1 MSDLAAL
8 RRLTIIGE
16 RVMKRAESEGVS
28 VIDAQDDPLLRCYA
42 ATGLLGA
49 ALGELQ
55 GSVARQVAIETIQAA
70 LTSVEGLDS

>member
-8 RRLTIIGE
+8 RRLTITGE
-16 RVMKRAESEGVS
+16 RVMERAESEGAS
-28 VIDAQDDPLLRCYA
+28 MIDAQDDPLLRCYA

-55 GSVARQVAIETIQAA
+55 GNAARQVAIETLRVA
-70 LTSVEGLDS
+70 LASVEGLDS